1 MRHKLAKALI
11 ATALAAVDM
20 VVSGEDKSDDTHA
33 PRRRTWFTAHRNIR
47 QSRGCWLLAAGGR
60 IYDDWASAPDRAE
73 PEATC
78 PAYPV
83 AVNVK
88 QEGYGIWRC

>member
-1 MRHKLAKALI
+1 VVYGAPEYPSEPWL
-11 ATALAAVDM
+11 LAA
-20 VVSGEDKSDDTHA
+20 
-33 PRRRTWFTAHRNIR
+33 
-47 QSRGCWLLAAGGR
+47 GCWLLAAGGR